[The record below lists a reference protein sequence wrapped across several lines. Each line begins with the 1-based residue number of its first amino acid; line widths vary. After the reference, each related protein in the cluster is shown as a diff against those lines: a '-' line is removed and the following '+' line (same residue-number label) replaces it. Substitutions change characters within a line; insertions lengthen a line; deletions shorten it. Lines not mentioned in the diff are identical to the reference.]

1 MKAQVKKELHTKTV
15 AELVTQLK
23 EARESLRVLRLEKE
37 MGRLKNT
44 SSLGQKRAEIAVV
57 NTIIREKAV
66 EAALEKET
74 NKEDKP
80 TATKADK
87 KGGKK

>member
-1 MKAQVKKELHTKTV
+1 MKTQIKKELHTKTV

-23 EARESLRVLRLEKE
+23 DAREGLRVLRLEKE

-44 SSLGQKRAEIAVV
+44 SALSQKRVEIAVV

-66 EAALEKET
+66 EAALKKE
-74 NKEDKP
+74 
-80 TATKADK
+80 
-87 KGGKK
+87 

>member
-1 MKAQVKKELHTKTV
+1 MKTQIKKELHTKTV

-23 EARESLRVLRLEKE
+23 DARENLRVLRLEKE

-44 SSLGQKRAEIAVV
+44 SALSQKRVEIAVV
-57 NTIIREKAV
+57 NTIIKEKAFK
-66 EAALEKET
+66 ENAEKEIKT
-74 NKEDKP
+74 EDKP
-80 TATKADK
+80 TASKAG